1 MTHTCFK
8 AHIARGF
15 GGITSSPENLR
26 FIHSLRLILMPFGC
40 QTYGS
45 QNCIVNIWIN
55 FSNTFTDVY
64 YCCKDFGGGRGS
76 FQGSPP
82 PFPYETL
89 TRLPL
94 YIGFVTINRFEPIP
108 QWELENGVEMSHSLL
123 VSLFATE
130 FNISLVPWLICTF
143 HFN

>member
-1 MTHTCFK
+1 MVLKIVLLISALTLVT
-8 AHIARGF
+8 
-15 GGITSSPENLR
+15 
-26 FIHSLRLILMPFGC
+26 HSLMYTIVAKILG
-40 QTYGS
+40 
-45 QNCIVNIWIN
+45 V
-55 FSNTFTDVY
+55 
-64 YCCKDFGGGRGS
+64 GGGVS
-76 FQGSPP
+76 KALPP